1 VIPVTNRYARH
12 AIPAALL
19 LLATSGPAAAQA
31 ILAFDTLPAVVLPA
45 ENTTAANWR
54 PLRLAKWSALGAS
67 GAAAL
72 YGFVNNR
79 RADEAFQG
87 LERQCQED
95 WDRCLDRLPG
105 GAYGD
110 PALEAEY
117 QRVRH
122 LDGRARTALVVG
134 QIGIATSVVLFIL
147 DLRNEQPPPNIPFD
161 PSRLQF
167 TPARDGGVSL
177 GVSLPSR

>member
-1 VIPVTNRYARH
+1 VIPVTNSYARH

-167 TPARDGGVSL
+167 MPARDGGLSL
-177 GVSLPSR
+177 GLSLPSR